1 LKSTTV
7 HAHQPILDPVDSL
20 CHPFSALCING
31 IIRSING
38 IDRADEVYLPDR
50 WKRPGVGKEKRAKAK
65 DYAAMYDSFV
75 PKPNWTIADQ

>member
-1 LKSTTV
+1 M
-7 HAHQPILDPVDSL
+7 
-20 CHPFSALCING
+20 
-31 IIRSING
+31 
-38 IDRADEVYLPDR
+38 YLPDR